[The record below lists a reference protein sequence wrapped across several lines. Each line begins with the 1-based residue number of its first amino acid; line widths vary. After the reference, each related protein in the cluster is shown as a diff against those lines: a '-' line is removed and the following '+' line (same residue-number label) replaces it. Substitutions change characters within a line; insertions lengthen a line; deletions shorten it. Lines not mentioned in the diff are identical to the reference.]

1 MDRVTRMKTTMPSLY
16 PVMEILVDTRD
27 NKTFRF
33 GLSSDATLDMFSG
46 DYLYAHAMIDGRSVK
61 GSYAPSGL
69 LGATGFIALTVERN
83 GYYPKYLHDQG
94 VMTQC

>member
-1 MDRVTRMKTTMPSLY
+1 MDRVTRMKATMPSLY
-16 PVMEILVDTRD
+16 PVMEILVDTHD

-33 GLSSDATLDMFSG
+33 GLSADAALGMFPG
-46 DYLYAHAMIDGRSVK
+46 NYLYVYVTIDGKSVK

-69 LGATGFIALTVERN
+69 PGATGFFALTVERN
-83 GYYPKYLHDQG
+83 GHHPKYLHDQG